1 MVFTEFI
8 TIGGVVYVPALNKA
22 CAITNVIDLNR
33 LLVDDGKLNRYTVS
47 VKNIKLT
54 DLSIKISVGARPG
67 TVKKA
72 FAAADIDNKF
82 VASDLAKGLARQK
95 VRFNL
100 TDFDRFKLMRLKQA
114 RNRIVKAE
122 LGKMSRKK

>member
-8 TIGGVVYVPALNKA
+8 TIGGVVYVPALNKP

-47 VKNIKLT
+47 VKNIKMT

-82 VASDLAKGLARQK
+82 VASDLAKGLARSK
-95 VRFNL
+95 VRANL